1 MLKVDTQ
8 SVIAKASS
16 NSHSRS
22 SRSRRVLPFRAC
34 TSPWTL
40 FIEYGV
46 VENVDVAIVQNID
59 TMSGAR
65 NGIRQNIWG
74 KTKVREYCS
83 SSSVRGPGMSTKLTT
98 EHLKAI

>member
-1 MLKVDTQ
+1 MGSEMCIRD
-8 SVIAKASS
+8 
-16 NSHSRS
+16 R
-22 SRSRRVLPFRAC
+22 
-34 TSPWTL
+34 PWTL

-74 KTKVREYCS
+74 ENEVKEDCS
-83 SSSVRGPGMSTKLTT
+83 SSSVRGPGLSTRQT
-98 EHLKAI
+98 